1 MRAFLKVERQTGANV
16 GNEIR
21 IIRQLP
27 FSTVPRILDYSLDH
41 PRFIVTEELPGER
54 LSVILGENDNKQSL
68 NYLFDY
74 GKTLAGF
81 HKLTV
86 DCDPVA
92 DRRVFHPLP
101 KSFYQDN
108 DLLKIYEYLENHPP
122 KESARCFV
130 HGDFHYANI
139 LWMNGMIS
147 AILDYE
153 LAGMG
158 IKEFDIAWAC
168 FLRPGQ
174 KFLETREEV
183 ELFLDGYRS
192 DNTFVWDTFI
202 HHFLV
207 IAGWFYKVGMN
218 EPGYSEK
225 VKALIRAILA

>member
-1 MRAFLKVERQTGANV
+1 MPAMTFFYVEGSMEGQLVRAFLKVERQTGANV

-92 DRRVFHPLP
+92 DRRVF
-101 KSFYQDN
+101 
-108 DLLKIYEYLENHPP
+108 
-122 KESARCFV
+122 
-130 HGDFHYANI
+130 I
-139 LWMNGMIS
+139 LFQS
-147 AILDYE
+147 
-153 LAGMG
+153 
-158 IKEFDIAWAC
+158 
-168 FLRPGQ
+168 
-174 KFLETREEV
+174 
-183 ELFLDGYRS
+183 RS
-192 DNTFVWDTFI
+192 IRTMTF
-202 HHFLV
+202 
-207 IAGWFYKVGMN
+207 
-218 EPGYSEK
+218 
-225 VKALIRAILA
+225 